1 MNYSLD
7 EMAVFV
13 EVVDSGNFS
22 SAAKK
27 SGIPVST
34 ISRRISD
41 LETRLNVQLLY
52 RTTRQQRLT
61 DIGTVYYEHCS
72 RMLSEAEGAELAV
85 QNLQAQPS
93 GVLRITSPYAYED
106 SFMSEL
112 MASFI
117 EKYPQVKLQNLVN
130 QRKVDLI
137 EEKIDCAVIAGRLD
151 DSSLVKRGLG
161 TASVVYCCSPGY
173 IEKYGLPKQL
183 DKLDGHKLVHLE
195 IPEWLNPE
203 PEILEELVE
212 TRLTTNDMFMCR
224 QAAIDSLG
232 IARLPRV
239 HIAKA
244 LEKGE
249 LIEVLPEHVIALPL
263 SILFPSNKQFT
274 TKLRAFIDHMVEFSA
289 KHAKW
294 DFD

>member
-13 EVVDSGNFS
+13 EVVDCGNFS

-72 RMLSEAEGAELAV
+72 RMLQEAESAELAV

-106 SFMSEL
+106 PFMSDL
-112 MASFI
+112 MASFM
-117 EKYPQVKLQNLVN
+117 EKYPQVKVQNLVN

-137 EEKIDCAVIAGRLD
+137 EEKIDCAVIAGHLD
-151 DSSLVKRGLG
+151 DSSLIKRGLG
-161 TASVVYCCSPGY
+161 SADVVYCCSPAY
-173 IEKYGLPKQL
+173 IKKYGLPEYIDQ
-183 DKLDGHKLVHLE
+183 LDGHKHVSLE

-203 PEILEELVE
+203 PDPLVDLLE
-212 TRLTTNDMFMCR
+212 TRLSTNDMFMSR
-224 QAAIDSLG
+224 RAALDGLG
-232 IARLPRV
+232 ITRLPRV
-239 HIAKA
+239 HITRE

-249 LIEVLPEHVIALPL
+249 LVEVLPGHVFALPI

-274 TKLRAFIDHMVEFSA
+274 TKLRAFIDHIVEFSS

>member
-13 EVVDSGNFS
+13 AVVDSGNFS

-52 RTTRQQRLT
+52 RTTRQQKLT
-61 DIGTVYYEHCS
+61 DIGAVYYEHCS
-72 RMLSEAEGAELAV
+72 RMLQEAETAELAV
-85 QNLQAQPS
+85 QNLQAKPS
-93 GVLRITSPYAYED
+93 GILRVTSPYAYED
-106 SFMSEL
+106 PFMSEL
-112 MASFI
+112 MASFM
-117 EKYPQVKLQNLVN
+117 EKYPEVKLQNLVN

-137 EEKIDCAVIAGRLD
+137 EEKIDCAIIAGHLD
-151 DSSLVKRGLG
+151 DSSLVRRGLG
-161 TASVVYCCSPGY
+161 SAVVVYCCSPAY
-173 IEKYGLPKQL
+173 IKKYGYPDSIDDLG
-183 DKLDGHKLVHLE
+183 GHKLVQLE

-203 PEILEELVE
+203 PDILVDLVE
-212 TRLTTNDMFMCR
+212 TRLATNDMFMSR
-224 QAAIDSLG
+224 QAAVDGLG
-232 IARLPRV
+232 ITRLPRV
-239 HIAKA
+239 HIANA

-249 LIEVLPEHVIALPL
+249 LVEVLPEYNFDLPL

-294 DFD
+294 DFG

>member
-34 ISRRISD
+34 ISRRVSD

-61 DIGTVYYEHCS
+61 DIGAVYYEHCS
-72 RMLSEAEGAELAV
+72 RMLQEAETAELAV
-85 QNLQAQPS
+85 QNLQAKPS

-106 SFMSEL
+106 PFMSEL
-112 MASFI
+112 MASFM
-117 EKYPQVKLQNLVN
+117 EKYPEVKLQNLVN

-137 EEKIDCAVIAGRLD
+137 EEKIDCAIIAGHLD
-151 DSSLVKRGLG
+151 DSSLVRRGLG
-161 TASVVYCCSPGY
+161 SAVVVYCCSPAY
-173 IEKYGLPKQL
+173 IKKYGYPENI
-183 DKLDGHKLVHLE
+183 DTLDGHKLVQLE

-203 PEILEELVE
+203 PDLLVDVVD
-212 TRLTTNDMFMCR
+212 TRLATNDMFMSR
-224 QAAIDSLG
+224 QAAIDGLG
-232 IARLPRV
+232 ITRLPRV

-244 LEKGE
+244 LEQGA
-249 LIEVLPEHVIALPL
+249 LVEVLPEHNFDLPL

-274 TKLRAFIDHMVEFSA
+274 TKLRAFIDHIVAFSA

-294 DFD
+294 DFG

>member
-7 EMAVFV
+7 EMAIFV
-13 EVVDSGNFS
+13 EVVDCGNFS

-41 LETRLNVQLLY
+41 LETRLKVQLLY
-52 RTTRQQRLT
+52 RTTRQQKLT
-61 DIGTVYYEHCS
+61 DIGAVYYEHCS
-72 RMLSEAEGAELAV
+72 RMLQEAETAELAV

-93 GVLRITSPYAYED
+93 GVLRVTSPYAYED
-106 SFMSEL
+106 QFMSEL
-112 MASFI
+112 MASFM
-117 EKYPQVKLQNLVN
+117 EKYPQVEVQNLVH

-137 EEKIDCAVIAGRLD
+137 EEKIDCAVIAGQLD
-151 DSSLVKRGLG
+151 DSSLIRRGLG
-161 TASVVYCCSPGY
+161 SATVVYCCSPDY
-173 IEKYGLPKQL
+173 IKKYGYPE
-183 DKLDGHKLVHLE
+183 DINRLDGHKLVKLE

-203 PEILEELVE
+203 PCALSEVVE
-212 TRLTTNDMFMCR
+212 TRLATNDMFMSR
-224 QAAIDSLG
+224 QAAIDGLG
-232 IARLPRV
+232 ITRLPQV

-249 LIEVLPEHVIALPL
+249 LVEVLPEFNHALPL

-294 DFD
+294 DFG